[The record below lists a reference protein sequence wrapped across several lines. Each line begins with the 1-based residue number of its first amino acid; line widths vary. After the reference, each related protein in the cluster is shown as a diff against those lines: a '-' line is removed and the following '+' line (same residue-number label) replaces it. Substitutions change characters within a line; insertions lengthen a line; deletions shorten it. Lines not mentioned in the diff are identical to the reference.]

1 MKVKFEDN
9 ELVAEVQDVLKRMPK
24 ALEKE
29 KKTFLKKVGD
39 VIKGIA
45 ERNIKRSNI
54 INGSYKH
61 MADDVKSTIRTDKSG
76 ELFVSV
82 GGGKETGYKWRFLN
96 DGTMDEKGRQHTKA
110 THFMEKTI
118 SESESEIEK
127 LVDELLTKV
136 VE

>member
-1 MKVKFEDN
+1 MRVKFEDN
-9 ELVAEVQDVLKRMPK
+9 ELVAEIQDVLKKMPK
-24 ALEKE
+24 ILEKE
-29 KKTFLKKVGD
+29 KRNFLKKVGD
-39 VIKGIA
+39 VIKGFA

-54 INGSYKH
+54 TNGSYKH
-61 MADDVKSTIRTDKSG
+61 MADDVKSTIRTDRSG

-82 GGGKETGYKWRFLN
+82 SGGNETGYKWRFLN
-96 DGTMDEKGRQHTKA
+96 DGTMDEKGRQHTKG

-118 SESESEIEK
+118 SESENDIEK